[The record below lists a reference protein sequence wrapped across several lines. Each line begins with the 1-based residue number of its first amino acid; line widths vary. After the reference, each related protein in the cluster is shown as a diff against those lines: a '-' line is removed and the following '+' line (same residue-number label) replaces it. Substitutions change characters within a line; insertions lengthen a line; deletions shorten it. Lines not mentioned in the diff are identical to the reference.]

1 MSRHSPCQEA
11 GGPQSITRYK
21 ALTWSCGL
29 TFSDMSAT
37 LTLGAARNRRTM
49 MESMASKESGGA
61 PSLNMPFCP
70 FCFMQQFD
78 VTEASEGSVYCEVCG
93 IDIPVRELVKL

>member
-1 MSRHSPCQEA
+1 
-11 GGPQSITRYK
+11 
-21 ALTWSCGL
+21 
-29 TFSDMSAT
+29 
-37 LTLGAARNRRTM
+37 M

-61 PSLNMPFCP
+61 PSANMPFCP